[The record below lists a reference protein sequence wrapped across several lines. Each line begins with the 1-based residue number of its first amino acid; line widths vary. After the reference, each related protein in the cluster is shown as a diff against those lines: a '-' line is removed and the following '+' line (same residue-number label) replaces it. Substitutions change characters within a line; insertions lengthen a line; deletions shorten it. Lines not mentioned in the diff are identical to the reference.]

1 MDRIVWPNGMLPTCP
16 NRAVP
21 VSRRNDYTCRVGD
34 RSHSLF
40 VRTKGSRESG
50 AGTVDITTRT
60 GREILSRFSALRV
73 HIEWHDA
80 NYQILEPFSYLPN
93 VETNVS
99 GVPPIYVKYLRKSS
113 QGQEPNR
120 SQRSYHDL
128 QILVWSQCDS
138 IANLGQAWA
147 YLKKSDGSQ
156 KRSEAWDIISGHGYE
171 NCVQQV
177 CPRLLYKAWECIE
190 NGNLEDLQDRRS
202 SLLRTIEDLATSRK
216 RRWEILE
223 WPRSKEVGGRA
234 AQGGAPDNTLS
245 FSI

>member
-1 MDRIVWPNGMLPTCP
+1 MRLREHLWLGYLSKCHIKITSYKENTSQSYDDEYANT
-16 NRAVP
+16 
-21 VSRRNDYTCRVGD
+21 DYENYFSYQRQFIDKSCNV
-34 RSHSLF
+34 
-40 VRTKGSRESG
+40 
-50 AGTVDITTRT
+50 
-60 GREILSRFSALRV
+60 LSRFSAPCVL
-73 HIEWHDA
+73 IEWHDA
-80 NYQILEPFSYLPN
+80 NYQTLEPFGYLPN
-93 VETNVS
+93 VETNFS
-99 GVPPIYVKYLRKSS
+99 GVPPIYVKYLQKSS

-128 QILVWSQCDS
+128 EILVWSQCDS

-156 KRSEAWDIISGHGYE
+156 KRPEAWDIISGHGYE

-190 NGNLEDLQDRRS
+190 NDNLEDLQDWRS